1 MAMNKA
7 EMWVAWTR
15 DAVARYVVPDEV
27 EDADELVD
35 DMSDVVVKY
44 ADTML
49 DEYEERE
56 RDGAFGGTSESRAKT
71 RKRKTERED

>member
-1 MAMNKA
+1 MAISKA

-15 DAVARYVVPDEV
+15 DAVGRYVVPDEV

-35 DMSDVVVKY
+35 DMTDIAIKY

-49 DEYEERE
+49 DEFDER
-56 RDGAFGGTSESRAKT
+56 FSGGTSEPRTKT

>member
-1 MAMNKA
+1 MTMSKA

-15 DAVARYVVPDEV
+15 DAVGRYVVPDEV

-35 DMSDVVVKY
+35 DMTDVVIKY

-49 DEYEERE
+49 EEFEERFDKPNE
-56 RDGAFGGTSESRAKT
+56 ARRPRA
-71 RKRKTERED
+71 RKTKRAAEED

>member
-1 MAMNKA
+1 MAMSKA

-35 DMSDVVVKY
+35 DMTDVVIKY

-49 DEYEERE
+49 EEFEERFSG
-56 RDGAFGGTSESRAKT
+56 GASEPRAKT